1 MIKQKSTKRAL
12 LLSALSMLVCIS
24 MLIGS
29 TFAWFTDSVTSGINQ
44 IVAGNLDI
52 ELYHDKVATPEAIDK
67 NKVEGATNIFTDV
80 DGKAILWEPGVVAYT
95 NLNVVN
101 KGSLALEYLLAIN
114 FTNENYIVENNAKLS
129 QVLKVAFLENPVS
142 GNREDILK
150 AAKDGVPL
158 KDLVKKGELL
168 KGANKVYGVVI
179 YWEPSEN
186 DNTWNVYNGRTTSD
200 GQPLHIDLGI
210 KLVATQV
217 EAESDSFGSDYDK
230 NAALVVSTA
239 DELKAAV
246 QNVEDGGIVFI
257 EPGTT
262 TLSSGPI
269 SVDNK
274 SVTIIGMGGVTINK
288 GFGNSHIF
296 NVANG
301 AELTIE
307 NVTMDGQNQGKNGIF
322 VRNNSQLTLKNVVI
336 KNTGGSDI
344 VVDEASDAVHGQ
356 QTTSVVKLYN
366 SHVEDVSLTAS
377 PATTVPAATQ
387 DTYVLF
393 NYYDGSAVDAIE
405 IEDVNIEPGNIK
417 VNGVAADKVGQTMYL
432 NVKND
437 AELAAAL
444 NTIKTNEDYWNKE
457 VVVNL
462 AAGTYSGDH
471 KIPQYPEWNGVVGAG
486 GSGNN
491 MAALNGGENNTVI
504 TFVGET
510 ASTLSLRGAQTVPTV
525 TFTGNVTVEGFGNAG
540 TGFTNA
546 AAFTTFKN
554 IAFDAANSVE
564 ANGEDSI
571 VMHLKAAANN
581 VTFNGCV
588 FQNATH
594 IGLGTNRGS
603 DSIGK
608 VDFVNC
614 TMEEGG
620 CLSGYVETL
629 NVKDCSFTSNK
640 TGFIDKKKAGA
651 VTVENCEVEC
661 AIYFLRTDNSG
672 IDVTVTETTVKQ
684 FDVPNSKGTGLVVFR
699 GSGHTATFT
708 DCELTYDTLIG
719 GAGTGELKILTYT
732 EENGVTYCTEAVT
745 GEKVLT
751 KVSEDAPAKLE
762 IPEGVT
768 TLGSKILQG
777 NTTVKEVVIPSSVK
791 NFGGKANNPN
801 DPSKGASGGMFYK
814 SSVETVVLPDGLE
827 EIPDAAFNQAA
838 QLTSVNI
845 PSSVKKIGIH
855 AFAGTGLTT
864 LTIPET
870 VEEIGFGAFRDM
882 KSLTT
887 VTIEGNVHIPS
898 YTFRSCTNLQTVYIK
913 GTNVTFEKGMIF
925 TCYDTGDGRG
935 IKIYVANEEIKERL
949 LAADTAATTYGGYE
963 VICEQEK
970 QSGGYYTDNQGNATA
985 YDSSALKAAIAD
997 TTVDKIVLASSES
1010 ITVEDISY
1018 AVKRGVTIADGTLSR
1033 DSGNGN
1039 PLTVTTTEP
1048 VTFEDV
1054 KFESVKGGAVL
1065 STRTNGAVVTLND
1078 CLFDNLAAPSTGNTG
1093 IQVYAQNTT
1102 WTFNNCTFNNMPI
1115 ETNSSYPEGIKLVF
1129 NNCTFNWT
1137 GDNCPG
1143 FIQIANNLKITV
1155 DINDCVM
1162 NYTTDSQYT
1171 TAKTMISYNWPE
1183 ASTININGLKVTGT
1197 RNNDKIWKI
1206 CSSNNQVTVNTSGEL
1221 SYTFNGNA
1229 VDFNTYLK

>member
-1 MIKQKSTKRAL
+1 MTKRKSTKRAL
-12 LLSALSMLVCIS
+12 LLSALSLLMCVS

-29 TFAWFTDSVTSGINQ
+29 TFAWFTDSVTSGVNQ
-44 IVAGNLDI
+44 IVAGNLDV
-52 ELYHDKVATPEAIDK
+52 EVYYGKDAAPVTDKVTAATD
-67 NKVEGATNIFTDV
+67 IFTDV
-80 DGKAILWEPGVVAYT
+80 DGKDILWEPGVVAYT

-101 KGSLALEYLLAIN
+101 EGSLALKYQMAIN

-129 QVLKVAFLENPVS
+129 QVLKVAFLDNPVS
-142 GNREDILK
+142 GTREQILA
-150 AAKDGVPL
+150 AAKDSGVKL
-158 KDLVKKGELL
+158 ADLMKSGYLEKET
-168 KGANKVYGVVI
+168 NKVYGVVI

-200 GQPLHIDLGI
+200 GRPLHIDLGI

-274 SVTIIGMGGVTINK
+274 SVTVIGMGSVTINK

-301 AELTIE
+301 AELTVE

-387 DTYVLF
+387 NTYVLF
-393 NYYDGSAVDAIE
+393 NYYDGSTVDAIE

-417 VNGVAADKVGQTMYL
+417 VNGVAADAIGTTMYL

-444 NTIKTNEDYWNKE
+444 NTIKTNEAYWNKE

-462 AAGTYSGDH
+462 AAGTYSGNH
-471 KIPQYPEWNGVVGAG
+471 TINQYPQWNGVVGAG
-486 GSGNN
+486 ATANN
-491 MAALNGGENNTVI
+491 HASLNGSENTTVI

-510 ASTLSLRGAQTVPTV
+510 ASTLSLRGAQTVPAV
-525 TFTGNVTVEGFGNAG
+525 IFTGNVTVEGFGNAG

-581 VTFNGCV
+581 VTFDGCV

-620 CLSGYVETL
+620 CPSGYVETL

-708 DCELTYDTLIG
+708 DCELTYDTLKD
-719 GAGTGELKILTYT
+719 GAGKDLSTLTIT
-732 EENGVTYCTEAVT
+732 NFEEKDGITYAKDGVT
-745 GEKVLT
+745 GESALYLVPADYENDTVTVAEGTTAIGNYAFAYNNNVKTVVLASTVTDLGRGFDSSKVEKVVLNEGLT
-751 KVSEDAPAKLE
+751 TISSRAFKS
-762 IPEGVT
+762 T
-768 TLGSKILQG
+768 TAL
-777 NTTVKEVVIPSSVK
+777 KEVVISSTVTEIADDAFQKTGLKTITIPATVERVGAQAFGASLIETVIFEGNTTIENKAFRGCSALRTVYMNGEDITFVNTTGQANCWFCNSESNNSNVSNITFYVK
-791 NFGGKANNPN
+791 NDAVAAKVKTAMGAEAGNTKVYVVKAAVSSATDFKNAVNGGGTVQLTDKIA
-801 DPSKGASGGMFYK
+801 
-814 SSVETVVLPDGLE
+814 VEDLTYTFNGETTVVG
-827 EIPDAAFNQAA
+827 
-838 QLTSVNI
+838 
-845 PSSVKKIGIH
+845 
-855 AFAGTGLTT
+855 
-864 LTIPET
+864 
-870 VEEIGFGAFRDM
+870 
-882 KSLTT
+882 
-887 VTIEGNVHIPS
+887 
-898 YTFRSCTNLQTVYIK
+898 
-913 GTNVTFEKGMIF
+913 
-925 TCYDTGDGRG
+925 
-935 IKIYVANEEIKERL
+935 
-949 LAADTAATTYGGYE
+949 
-963 VICEQEK
+963 
-970 QSGGYYTDNQGNATA
+970 
-985 YDSSALKAAIAD
+985 
-997 TTVDKIVLASSES
+997 
-1010 ITVEDISY
+1010 
-1018 AVKRGVTIADGTLSR
+1018 GTLSR
-1033 DSGNGN
+1033 DTASGN
-1039 PLTVTTTEP
+1039 PLLVNTTEK
-1048 VTFEDV
+1048 VTFEGV
-1054 KFESVKGGAVL
+1054 TFESVKGSAVL
-1065 STRTNGAVVTLND
+1065 ATRKEGANIEVNNCVFN
-1078 CLFDNLAAPSTGNTG
+1078 NQGAPSTGNTG

-1115 ETNSSYPEGIKLVF
+1115 ETNSSYPKGIKLVF

-1143 FIQIANNLKITV
+1143 MIKLANYVEADI
-1155 DINDCVM
+1155 DINDCKFVY
-1162 NYTTDSQYT
+1162 NTDSQNT
-1171 TAKTMISYNWPE
+1171 TRKNLISTY
-1183 ASTININGLKVTGT
+1183 ASVGATTIDFNNFEVIGT
-1197 RNNDKIWKI
+1197 RNNDNIWTLCGSGKNLTI
-1206 CSSNNQVTVNTSGEL
+1206 TATGEL
-1221 SYTFNGNA
+1221 SYTFNGDA